1 MDILSFGK
9 SKKYDFENIEV
20 KENNYKGYY
29 SKSFRIFRKNKE
41 AMLCLFIIVAIS
53 VVAIFA
59 PFFAPYDPNA
69 QSLADMLQKPSAKH
83 LFGTDEYGRDILSRI
98 IYGARISLS
107 VGVISQGI
115 ASVIGFFM
123 GVMAGYFG
131 GWVDRIISFLI
142 QVFSS
147 FPYILFAIALIFVLG
162 PGILNL
168 FIALGLLSWAN
179 IARMIRGQVMQLKK
193 KEYIEACIINGGSG
207 LRVIMKHLLPNCI
220 STMIVLI
227 TLGIP
232 SAIINEA
239 ALSFLGLG
247 VQAPASSW
255 GSMISL
261 SQPYIRSNPSYSII
275 PGIAIIIVV
284 LSFNI
289 VGDGLRD
296 ALDPKMKS

>member
-1 MDILSFGK
+1 MDILSFVK
-9 SKKYDFENIEV
+9 SKKYDYENIEV

-59 PFFAPYDPNA
+59 PFFAPYDPNT
-69 QSLADMLQKPSAKH
+69 QSLADMLQKPSGKH

-123 GVMAGYFG
+123 GVIAGYFG

-162 PGILNL
+162 PRILNL

-207 LRVIMKHLLPNCI
+207 IRVIMKHLLPNCI

>member
-9 SKKYDFENIEV
+9 SKKYDYENIKV

-98 IYGARISLS
+98 IYGVRISLS

-261 SQPYIRSNPSYSII
+261 SQTYIRSNPSYSII

-296 ALDPKMKS
+296 ALDHKMKS

>member
-1 MDILSFGK
+1 MSILKFRK
-9 SKKYDFENIEV
+9 SKKYDLENVEFIEDD
-20 KENNYKGYY
+20 YKGYY
-29 SKSFRIFRKNKE
+29 SRSFKLFRKNKE
-41 AMLCLFIIVAIS
+41 AMVCLFIIVVLII
-53 VVAIFA
+53 VAIFA
-59 PFFAPYDPNA
+59 PIFAPYDPNA
-69 QSLADMLQKPSAKH
+69 QSLAEMLQKPSAKH

-107 VGVISQGI
+107 VGVVSQVI

-131 GWVDRIISFLI
+131 GKVDRIISFLI

-162 PGILNL
+162 PGIYNL

-193 KEYIEACIINGGSG
+193 KEYIEACIINGGSTF
-207 LRVIMKHLLPNCI
+207 RVIMKHLLPNCM

-232 SAIINEA
+232 TAIINEA
-239 ALSFLGLG
+239 SLSFLGLG
-247 VQAPASSW
+247 VQAPDSSW

-261 SQPYIRSNPSYSII
+261 SQPYIRSNPTYSII
-275 PGIAIIIVV
+275 PGLAIIIVV

>member
-1 MDILSFGK
+1 MNISIFK
-9 SKKYDFENIEV
+9 KRKKYSFENIKIIESD
-20 KENNYKGYY
+20 YKGYY
-29 SKSFRIFRKNKE
+29 SKSFKIFRKNKE
-41 AMLCLFIIVAIS
+41 AMICLFIIIAIIIVAT
-53 VVAIFA
+53 FA
-59 PFFAPYDPNA
+59 PFFAPYDPNG
-69 QSLADMLQKPSAKH
+69 QSLANMLQKPSAKH
-83 LFGTDEYGRDILSRI
+83 LFGTDEFGRDILSRI
-98 IYGARISLS
+98 IYGARVSLS
-107 VGVISQGI
+107 VGIVSQII
-115 ASVIGFFM
+115 ASIIGFSM

-131 GWVDRIISFLI
+131 GKVDKIISFLI
-142 QVFSS
+142 QIFSA
-147 FPYILFAIALIFVLG
+147 FPYILLAIALIFVLG
-162 PGILNL
+162 PGVFNL

-193 KEYIEACIINGGSG
+193 KEYIEACIINGGSSF
-207 LRVIMKHLLPNCI
+207 RVIIKHLLPNCI

-232 SAIINEA
+232 NAIINEA
-239 ALSFLGLG
+239 SLSFLGLG
-247 VQAPASSW
+247 VQAPTSSW

-261 SQPYIRSNPSYSII
+261 SQPYIRSNPNYSII

>member
-1 MDILSFGK
+1 MSILK
-9 SKKYDFENIEV
+9 LYKNKKNNLESIDLIE
-20 KENNYKGYY
+20 ENYKGYY
-29 SKSFRIFRKNKE
+29 SKSFKLFVKNKE
-41 AMLCLFIIVAIS
+41 AMVCLFIIVALII
-53 VVAIFA
+53 VAVLA
-59 PFFAPYDPNA
+59 PFFSPYDPNA
-69 QSLADMLQKPSAKH
+69 QSLAEMLLPPSAKH
-83 LFGTDEYGRDILSRI
+83 IFGTDEYGRDILSRI

-107 VGVISQGI
+107 VGVVSQGI

-123 GVMAGYFG
+123 GVAAGYFG
-131 GWVDRIISFLI
+131 GKVDKTISFLI

-147 FPYILFAIALIFVLG
+147 FPYLLFAIALIFVLG
-162 PGILNL
+162 PGVFNL
-168 FIALGLLSWAN
+168 FIALGLLSWAK

-193 KEYIEACIINGGSG
+193 KEYIEACIISGGNSF
-207 LRVIMKHLLPNCI
+207 RIIMRHLLPNCI
-220 STMIVLI
+220 STMIVLV

-232 SAIINEA
+232 NAIMNEA

-261 SQPYIRSNPSYSII
+261 SQPYIRSNPTYSIL
-275 PGIAIIIVV
+275 PGLAIILTV

>member
-1 MDILSFGK
+1 MNILEFRK
-9 SKKYDFENIEV
+9 KKKYSFEIIE
-20 KENNYKGYY
+20 NDYKGYY
-29 SKSFRIFRKNKE
+29 WKSFKIFKKNKE
-41 AMLCLFIIVAIS
+41 AIVCLFIIIAIS
-53 VVAIFA
+53 IVAIFA
-59 PFFAPYDPNA
+59 PFFSPYDPNA

-83 LFGTDEYGRDILSRI
+83 LFGTDEYGRDILSRV

-107 VGVISQGI
+107 VGIISQVI
-115 ASVIGFFM
+115 ASFIGFSM

-131 GWVDRIISFLI
+131 GKVDRIISFLI

-162 PGILNL
+162 PGIFNL

-193 KEYIEACIINGGSG
+193 KEYIEACIINGGSSF
-207 LRVIMKHLLPNCI
+207 RVIIKHLLPNCI

-239 ALSFLGLG
+239 SLSFLGLG

-261 SQPYIRSNPSYSII
+261 SQPYIRSNPTYSII
-275 PGIAIIIVV
+275 PGIAIILVV

>member
-1 MDILSFGK
+1 MRILKFLK
-9 SKKYDFENIEV
+9 NKKYGFENVEIIE
-20 KENNYKGYY
+20 NDYKGYY
-29 SKSFRIFRKNKE
+29 YKSFKIFKKNKE
-41 AMLCLFIIVAIS
+41 AMICLFVIIAIII
-53 VVAIFA
+53 VAIFA

-83 LFGTDEYGRDILSRI
+83 IFGTDEYGRDILSRI

-107 VGVISQGI
+107 VGVVSQGI

-131 GWVDRIISFLI
+131 GKVDRIISFLI

-162 PGILNL
+162 PGIFNL

-193 KEYIEACIINGGSG
+193 KEYIEACIINGGSSF
-207 LRVIMKHLLPNCI
+207 RVIMKHLLPNCI

-247 VQAPASSW
+247 IQAPDSSW

-261 SQPYIRSNPSYSII
+261 SQPYIRSNPTYSII

-289 VGDGLRD
+289 VGDALRD
-296 ALDPKMKS
+296 ALDPKMKA

>member
-1 MDILSFGK
+1 MDILSLGK

>member
-1 MDILSFGK
+1 MRILKFLK
-9 SKKYDFENIEV
+9 NKKYGFENVEIIE
-20 KENNYKGYY
+20 NDYKGYY
-29 SKSFRIFRKNKE
+29 SKSFKIFKKNKE
-41 AMLCLFIIVAIS
+41 AMICLFVILAIII
-53 VVAIFA
+53 VAIFA
-59 PFFAPYDPNA
+59 PFFSPYDPNA

-83 LFGTDEYGRDILSRI
+83 IFGTDEYGRDILSRI

-107 VGVISQGI
+107 VGVVSQGI

-131 GWVDRIISFLI
+131 GKVDRIISFLI

-162 PGILNL
+162 PGIFNL

-193 KEYIEACIINGGSG
+193 KEYIEACIINGGSSF
-207 LRVIMKHLLPNCI
+207 RVIIKHLLPNCI

-247 VQAPASSW
+247 IQAPDSSW

-261 SQPYIRSNPSYSII
+261 SQPYIRSNPTYSII

-289 VGDGLRD
+289 VGDALRD

>member
-9 SKKYDFENIEV
+9 SKKYDYENIEI

-41 AMLCLFIIVAIS
+41 AILCLFIIVAIS

-107 VGVISQGI
+107 VGVTSQGI

>member
-9 SKKYDFENIEV
+9 SKKYDYENIEV

-59 PFFAPYDPNA
+59 PFFAPYDPNT

>member
-9 SKKYDFENIEV
+9 SKKYDYENIEI

>member
-1 MDILSFGK
+1 MRILKFLK
-9 SKKYDFENIEV
+9 NKKYGFENVEIIE
-20 KENNYKGYY
+20 NDYKGYY
-29 SKSFRIFRKNKE
+29 SKSFKIFKKNKE
-41 AMLCLFIIVAIS
+41 AMICLFVILAIII
-53 VVAIFA
+53 VAIFA
-59 PFFAPYDPNA
+59 PFFSPYDPNA

-83 LFGTDEYGRDILSRI
+83 IFGTDEYGRDILSRI

-107 VGVISQGI
+107 VGVVSQGI

-131 GWVDRIISFLI
+131 GKVDRIISFLI

-162 PGILNL
+162 PGIFNL

-193 KEYIEACIINGGSG
+193 KEYIEACIINGGSSF
-207 LRVIMKHLLPNCI
+207 RVIIKHLLPNCI

-247 VQAPASSW
+247 IQAPDSSW

-261 SQPYIRSNPSYSII
+261 SQPYIRSNPTYSII

-289 VGDGLRD
+289 VGDALRD
-296 ALDPKMKS
+296 ALDPKMKA

>member
-1 MDILSFGK
+1 MGIFK
-9 SKKYDFENIEV
+9 FSKKNLDNFEHADIME
-20 KENNYKGYY
+20 ENYKSYY
-29 SKSFRIFRKNKE
+29 SKSFKLFKKNKE
-41 AMLCLFIIVAIS
+41 AMVCLFIIIALI
-53 VVAIFA
+53 VVAVFA

-69 QSLADMLQKPSAKH
+69 QSLAEMLQSPSSKH
-83 LFGTDEYGRDILSRI
+83 IFGTDEFGRDILSRI

-107 VGVISQGI
+107 VGVISQAI

-131 GWVDRIISFLI
+131 GKVDGFISFLI

-147 FPYILFAIALIFVLG
+147 FPYLLFAIALIFVLG
-162 PGILNL
+162 PGVFNL
-168 FIALGLLSWAN
+168 FIALGLLSWAKT
-179 IARMIRGQVMQLKK
+179 ARMIRGQVMQLKK
-193 KEYIEACIINGGSG
+193 KEYIEACIINGGSSF
-207 LRVIMKHLLPNCI
+207 RIIMKHLLPNCI

-232 SAIINEA
+232 NAIISEA
-239 ALSFLGLG
+239 SLSFLGLG
-247 VQAPASSW
+247 VQAPISSW

-261 SQPYIRSNPSYSII
+261 SQPYIRSNPTYSVI
-275 PGIAIIIVV
+275 PGLAIILIV

>member
-9 SKKYDFENIEV
+9 SKKYDYENIEI

-41 AMLCLFIIVAIS
+41 AILCLFIIVAIS

-239 ALSFLGLG
+239 ALSFLGLA

>member
-9 SKKYDFENIEV
+9 SKKYDYENIKV